1 MDSWILS
8 LLIFLPVMGALG
20 MCVVPFS
27 QYKENK
33 DVYKYIALG
42 ATGVQ
47 LLLAVILYMKFDP
60 SLSVLDS
67 PFTVQFD
74 WISSFNIQ
82 YFIGIDGLSM
92 PMVLLSALL
101 SFLCILISWNVNKNV
116 FGSSRAILEP
126 MHSLAVDNTY
136 IPFHIPI
143 WAEIDSYNKKH
154 SKYTGLFLAH
164 DTGAAI
170 KGPLRFDL
178 FLGHG
183 KEKEEI
189 AGGLNS
195 LGKAWFL
202 IPKEVE
208 R

>member
-33 DVYKYIALG
+33 DIYKYIALG
-42 ATGVQ
+42 ATGIQ

-60 SLSVLDS
+60 SLTVLES

-82 YFIGIDGLSM
+82 YFIGVDGLSM

-116 FGSSRAILEP
+116 FGYFA
-126 MHSLAVDNTY
+126 
-136 IPFHIPI
+136 
-143 WAEIDSYNKKH
+143 
-154 SKYTGLFLAH
+154 LFLLLDAGMMGVFLSL
-164 DTGAAI
+164 D
-170 KGPLRFDL
+170 FFL
-178 FLGHG
+178 FYILGSNAFTYVFFNWYVG
-183 KEKEEI
+183 WSSKT
-189 AGGLNS
+189 LCCY
-195 LGKAWFL
+195 
-202 IPKEVE
+202 
-208 R
+208 